1 MKQIQKTRRA
11 MIKGGVAGS
20 GLLALGIGD
29 ALAQQGPGVT
39 DKEIKLGSWMPL
51 TGPTAAYGVPHR
63 AGIES
68 YLNMV
73 NDRGDIKGR
82 KFSLIVE
89 DNAMNPQRTVAA
101 ARKLVSRD
109 EVLAI
114 AVPFGTA
121 QSTAAFEYLFAEA
134 KVPLVNPYGGAAD
147 WYNPVK
153 ESLFGALVLYEN
165 QARAIGRWAA
175 KDGHKNIVV
184 VHSAINAFENV
195 AINVAPG
202 AKSVRPDTA
211 VELYSTKLNTTDYG
225 PAAVD
230 LVKKKPDAI
239 VFILGQGEILAA
251 AKEFRQQG
259 YKGTLYAYA
268 PAVAN
273 STLELGAASVD
284 GLKSASFTVPVTSDT
299 PAVKEYRDALAK
311 YFPNEK
317 ADYFSMI
324 SFALTKITVEA
335 FRRIDGPVNR
345 QTLVAALHT
354 IRNYDTGIIP
364 PVSYSPER
372 HLGATTLQRVVVQ
385 GGQWVAVGGPIES
398 DKDW

>member
-1 MKQIQKTRRA
+1 
-11 MIKGGVAGS
+11 MIKGGVAAS

-51 TGPTAAYGVPHR
+51 TGPIAAYGVPHR

-73 NDRGDIKGR
+73 NDRGGIRGR
-82 KFSLIVE
+82 KFSLVVE

-109 EVLAI
+109 DVLAI

-121 QSTAAFEYLFAEA
+121 QSTAAFEYLFGEV

-147 WYNPVK
+147 WYSPVK
-153 ESLFGALVLYEN
+153 ENLFGALVLYEN

-202 AKSVRPDTA
+202 AKSVRPDIA
-211 VELYSTKLNTTDYG
+211 VELYSTKLMTIDYG
-225 PAAVD
+225 PAAVE
-230 LVKKKPDAI
+230 LAKKKPDAI
-239 VFILGQGEILAA
+239 VFILGQGEIVAA
-251 AKEFRQQG
+251 AKELRQQG

-273 STLELGAASVD
+273 STLELGAAAVD

-317 ADYFSMI
+317 PDYFSMI

-335 FRRIDGPVNR
+335 IRRIDGPVNR
-345 QTLVAALHT
+345 QTLVSALHSM
-354 IRNYDTGIIP
+354 RNYDTGIIP

>member
-1 MKQIQKTRRA
+1 MKQAQKTRRA
-11 MIKGGVAGS
+11 MLKGGVAAS

-51 TGPTAAYGVPHR
+51 TGPIAAYGVPHR
-63 AGIES
+63 VGIEA

-73 NDRGDIKGR
+73 NDRGGIKGR
-82 KFSLIVE
+82 KFSLVVE

-109 EVLAI
+109 DVLAI

-147 WYNPVK
+147 WYTPVK
-153 ESLFGALVLYEN
+153 ENLFGALVLYEN

-175 KDGHKNIVV
+175 KDGHKSIVV

-202 AKSVRPDTA
+202 AKSVRPDVA
-211 VELYSTKLNTTDYG
+211 VELYSTKLSTTDYG

-239 VFILGQGEILAA
+239 VFILGQPEILAA
-251 AKEFRQQG
+251 AKELRQQG

-273 STLELGAASVD
+273 STLELGAAAVE
-284 GLKSASFTVPVTSDT
+284 GLKSASFTVPVTSDS

-317 ADYFSMI
+317 PDYFSLI

-335 FRRIDGPVNR
+335 FRRIDGPINRHALVN
-345 QTLVAALHT
+345 ALHSM
-354 IRNYDTGIIP
+354 RNYDTGIIP
-364 PVSYSPER
+364 PVSYSPVR
-372 HLGATTLQRVVVQ
+372 HLGATTLQRVVALS
-385 GGQWVAVGGPIES
+385 GQWVAVGGPIDSE
-398 DKDW
+398 KDW

>member
-1 MKQIQKTRRA
+1 
-11 MIKGGVAGS
+11 MIKGGVAAS

-51 TGPTAAYGVPHR
+51 TGPIAAYGVPHR

-73 NDRGDIKGR
+73 NDRGGIKGR
-82 KFSLIVE
+82 KFSLVVE

-109 EVLAI
+109 DVLAI

-121 QSTAAFEYLFAEA
+121 QSTAAFEYLFGEV

-147 WYNPVK
+147 WYSPVK
-153 ESLFGALVLYEN
+153 ENLFGALVLYEN

-202 AKSVRPDTA
+202 AKSVRPDVA
-211 VELYSTKLNTTDYG
+211 VELYSTKLMTIDYG
-225 PAAVD
+225 PAAVE
-230 LVKKKPDAI
+230 LAKKKPDA
-239 VFILGQGEILAA
+239 GDRGGRQGV
-251 AKEFRQQG
+251 
-259 YKGTLYAYA
+259 A
-268 PAVAN
+268 PARLQGNLVCLRAGSCEFN
-273 STLELGAASVD
+273 TG
-284 GLKSASFTVPVTSDT
+284 T
-299 PAVKEYRDALAK
+299 
-311 YFPNEK
+311 
-317 ADYFSMI
+317 
-324 SFALTKITVEA
+324 
-335 FRRIDGPVNR
+335 RRCGSGRSQVG
-345 QTLVAALHT
+345 VLH
-354 IRNYDTGIIP
+354 RAGHLRHPGREGIP
-364 PVSYSPER
+364 RRP
-372 HLGATTLQRVVVQ
+372 G
-385 GGQWVAVGGPIES
+385 
-398 DKDW
+398 

>member
-1 MKQIQKTRRA
+1 ML
-11 MIKGGVAGS
+11 KGGVAAS

-51 TGPTAAYGVPHR
+51 TGPIAAYGVPHR
-63 AGIES
+63 VGIEA

-73 NDRGDIKGR
+73 NDRGGIKGR
-82 KFSLIVE
+82 KFSLVVE

-109 EVLAI
+109 DVLAI

-147 WYNPVK
+147 WYTPVK
-153 ESLFGALVLYEN
+153 ENLFGALVLYEN

-175 KDGHKNIVV
+175 KDGHKSIVV

-202 AKSVRPDTA
+202 AKSVRPDVA
-211 VELYSTKLNTTDYG
+211 VELYSTKLSTTDYG

-239 VFILGQGEILAA
+239 VFILGQPEIIAA
-251 AKEFRQQG
+251 AKELRQQG
-259 YKGTLYAYA
+259 YKGALYAYA

-273 STLELGAASVD
+273 STLELGAAAVE
-284 GLKSASFTVPVTSDT
+284 GLKSASFTVPVTSDS

-317 ADYFSMI
+317 PDYFSLI

-335 FRRIDGPVNR
+335 FRRIDGPINRNALVN
-345 QTLVAALHT
+345 ALHSM
-354 IRNYDTGIIP
+354 RNYDTGIIP
-364 PVSYSPER
+364 PVSYSPLR
-372 HLGATTLQRVVVQ
+372 HLGATTLQRVVAQ
-385 GGQWVAVGGPIES
+385 SGQWIAVGGPIDSE
-398 DKDW
+398 KDW

>member
-1 MKQIQKTRRA
+1 VKQIQKTRRA

-73 NDRGDIKGR
+73 NDRGGIKGR

-202 AKSVRPDTA
+202 AKSVRPDAA

-251 AKEFRQQG
+251 AKELRQQG

-335 FRRIDGPVNR
+335 FRRIEGPVNR

-364 PVSYSPER
+364 PVSYSPDR

>member
-1 MKQIQKTRRA
+1 ML
-11 MIKGGVAGS
+11 KGSVAAS

-51 TGPTAAYGVPHR
+51 TGPIAAYGVPHR
-63 AGIES
+63 VGIEA

-73 NDRGDIKGR
+73 NDRGGIKGR
-82 KFSLIVE
+82 KFSLVVE

-109 EVLAI
+109 DVLAI

-121 QSTAAFEYLFAEA
+121 QSTAAFEYLFADA

-147 WYNPVK
+147 WYTPVK
-153 ESLFGALVLYEN
+153 ENLFGALVLYEN
-165 QARAIGRWAA
+165 QARVIGRWAA

-202 AKSVRPDTA
+202 AKSVRPDVA
-211 VELYSTKLNTTDYG
+211 VELYSTKLSTTDYA

-239 VFILGQGEILAA
+239 IFILGQPEIIAA
-251 AKEFRQQG
+251 AKELRQQG

-273 STLELGAASVD
+273 STLELGAAAVD
-284 GLKSASFTVPVTSDT
+284 GLKSASFTVPVTSDS

-317 ADYFSMI
+317 PDYFSLI

-345 QTLVAALHT
+345 QTLVNALHSM
-354 IRNYDTGIIP
+354 RNYDTGIIP
-364 PVSYSPER
+364 PVSYSPDR
-372 HLGATTLQRVVVQ
+372 HLGATTLQRVVAQ
-385 GGQWVAVGGPIES
+385 GGQWVAVGGPIDSE
-398 DKDW
+398 KDW

>member
-1 MKQIQKTRRA
+1 

-73 NDRGDIKGR
+73 NDRGGIKGR

>member
-73 NDRGDIKGR
+73 NDRGGIKGR